1 MPKPSVE
8 ASKTLLWLQR
18 GLNRVARRTNF
29 RNWPDTL
36 SKKTGN
42 HCTKMTP
49 QPDTLMRR
57 IRSKSDRI
65 RSVLQPDKLRTS
77 PDTLR
82 PQPDTL
88 SDIAGYAQV
97 SAGYAQAIV
106 LLWTPDTLRRII
118 FLYFGDVCGREAT

>member
-1 MPKPSVE
+1 
-8 ASKTLLWLQR
+8 
-18 GLNRVARRTNF
+18 
-29 RNWPDTL
+29 
-36 SKKTGN
+36 
-42 HCTKMTP
+42 MTP

-57 IRSKSDRI
+57 IRSKSDWI

-97 SAGYAQAIV
+97 SAGYAQAI
-106 LLWTPDTLRRII
+106 LLFGSPDTLRCI
-118 FLYFGDVCGREAT
+118 FLKFFGVVCGPEAT